1 MKKEEFLRR
10 KNELK
15 EKLRDT
21 YIIVDEGIGC
31 SLAMG
36 CYFDHQVNKWKVFE
50 NGDRDEHYI
59 LLETSS
65 EDEAFDLLNYMMM
78 EDIKWHEEEEKERQQ
93 YLRERQERES
103 KLPLEEQKRLKEE
116 REVKAKFDKME
127 QVFFCNLYMDQ
138 WIGEKN
144 RRLRYMI
151 RSDKKLYCRLKY
163 IKEKRAFVIES
174 TTNKQDAENEILK
187 VDPDI
192 YYMDEPEKEMIERLR
207 ENVKQNYR
215 KKKE

>member
-50 NGDRDEHYI
+50 NGDRDTHYI

-65 EDEAFDLLNYMMM
+65 EDEAFDRLNYMMM
-78 EDIKWHEEEEKERQQ
+78 ENILINLLMDINIM
-93 YLRERQERES
+93 L
-103 KLPLEEQKRLKEE
+103 
-116 REVKAKFDKME
+116 
-127 QVFFCNLYMDQ
+127 
-138 WIGEKN
+138 
-144 RRLRYMI
+144 
-151 RSDKKLYCRLKY
+151 
-163 IKEKRAFVIES
+163 
-174 TTNKQDAENEILK
+174 LK
-187 VDPDI
+187 VMI
-192 YYMDEPEKEMIERLR
+192 LMMRQTMIEW
-207 ENVKQNYR
+207 NGIMNIM
-215 KKKE
+215 

>member
-50 NGDRDEHYI
+50 NGDRDTHYI

-144 RRLRYMI
+144 RRLRYTI
-151 RSDKKLYCRLKY
+151 RPDKKLYCRLKY

-174 TTNKQDAENEILK
+174 ATNKQDAENEILK

-192 YYMDEPEKEMIERLR
+192 YYMDEPEKEMLKRLD
-207 ENVKQNYR
+207 ENVMANYM
-215 KKKE
+215 

>member
-50 NGDRDEHYI
+50 NGDRDTHYI

-65 EDEAFDLLNYMMM
+65 EDEAFDRLNYMMM
-78 EDIKWHEEEEKERQQ
+78 ENIKWHEEREMKRQQ

-127 QVFFCNLYMDQ
+127 QVFFCNRYMDQ

-151 RSDKKLYCRLKY
+151 RPDKKLYCRLKF

-174 TTNKQDAENEILK
+174 ATNKQDAENEILK

-192 YYMDEPEKEMIERLR
+192 YYMDEPEKEMLKRLD
-207 ENVKQNYR
+207 ENVMANYM
-215 KKKE
+215 

>member
-50 NGDRDEHYI
+50 NGDRDTHYI

-93 YLRERQERES
+93 YLRERQ
-103 KLPLEEQKRLKEE
+103 KRLKEE
-116 REVKAKFDKME
+116 REMESKASKIR
-127 QVFFCNLYMDQ
+127 QVFFCNGFTDE
-138 WIGEKN
+138 WIKGKRGTEYYVV
-144 RRLRYMI
+144 RRDGKM
-151 RSDKKLYCRLKY
+151 YCHPRY

-174 TTNKQDAENEILK
+174 ATNKQDAENEILR

-192 YYMDEPEKEMIERLR
+192 YYIDEPEKEMLKRLD
-207 ENVKQNYR
+207 ENVMANYMFS
-215 KKKE
+215 KLYMSF